1 VFINQRGQIIDDGS
15 MLHNGQGQ
23 GLGSGLLAAPGASRL
38 DPGFWRPYLDGR
50 SGRTCVE
57 LRTGRIEVKPD
68 GSIVPET
75 QVHYVSNLRARGI
88 DNPVW
93 NAATLR
99 KDQWIQLE
107 DRVIMAARQRLRA
120 WADLM
125 GSAPM
130 GGFNGWARLTSEYQA
145 MSDPGEALV
154 DMDGLADGRTDR
166 PLFNLQSIPLPITHS
181 DFWFSDREIEV
192 SANNGTPLNTS
203 MAEAAGRRVA
213 ETVEQTLIGTV
224 TGMQFG
230 PTSSSDTR
238 YTGTSAVYG
247 YTNFPYRIT
256 KTDLTSPTGSNP
268 EAVMTDVLE
277 MVETMQQNGFF
288 GPYLL
293 YHSTGYSRYL
303 SDDYF
308 RSGSTSAVR
317 SVRQRVMEI
326 EGISDIRRLDYLSSG
341 YQMILLQIDP
351 MYMQA
356 LNGMDL
362 TPVMWSSQGGMR
374 HNWKI
379 MCIWVPL
386 LKSAYNGVAPILHA
400 TTS

>member
-1 VFINQRGQIIDDGS
+1 
-15 MLHNGQGQ
+15 MLHNGQG
-23 GLGSGLLAAPGASRL
+23 SGIGNSLLSAPSRL

-50 SGRTCVE
+50 TGRTCVE

-68 GSIVPET
+68 GLIVPET

-107 DRVIMAARQRLRA
+107 NRVILAARTRLRA

-125 GSAPM
+125 AAAPM
-130 GGFNGWARLTSEYQA
+130 GGFNGWARLTYEYQA
-145 MSDPGEALV
+145 MSDPGEAIV
-154 DMDGLADGRTDR
+154 DMDGDVDGRRDR
-166 PLFNLQSIPLPITHS
+166 PLFNLLSIPLPITHS
-181 DFWFSDREIEV
+181 DFYFTDREIEV
-192 SANNGTPLNTS
+192 SAQQGTPLNTA

-230 PTSSSDTR
+230 PTSSTDTR

-256 KTDLTSPTGSNP
+256 KTDLTTPLGSNP

-277 MVETMQQNGFF
+277 MVETMQTNGFY
-288 GPYLL
+288 GPYIL

-303 SDDYF
+303 ADDYF

-317 SVRQRVMEI
+317 SVRQRLMEI
-326 EGISDIRRLDYLSSG
+326 DGLVDIRRLDYLTSG
-341 YQMILLQIDP
+341 FQLLLIQVDP

-362 TPVMWSSQGGMR
+362 TPVQWSSMGGMR

-386 LKSAYNGVAPILHA
+386 LKTQYSGVSPILHG